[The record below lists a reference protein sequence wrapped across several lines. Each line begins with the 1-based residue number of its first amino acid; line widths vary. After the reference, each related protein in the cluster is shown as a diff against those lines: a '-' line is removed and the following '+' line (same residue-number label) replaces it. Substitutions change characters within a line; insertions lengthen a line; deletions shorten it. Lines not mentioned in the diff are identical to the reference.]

1 MVQMGIAPHKMRQS
15 ALRDADGPASL
26 LEGLFDP
33 PIVSCAVDI
42 HEGLTAHMFP
52 EEIQS
57 VAAANETRRR
67 EFAAGRYCARL
78 AMRSLGL
85 PEVPVPVGYDRAPL
99 LPQGIVGSIS
109 HSKTRCVAA
118 VAWRSD
124 TIKAIGIDI
133 EELEPLDDAL
143 VTEVCVE
150 QEEVWLSDQPLAI
163 RGLLAK
169 VIFSAKE
176 STYKCQYQLSR
187 MIVGFDALYIEL
199 DVQAGLYTAQFA
211 ADIAPF
217 KKGDR
222 LRGRLRLADRHIV
235 TAMTLT

>member
-1 MVQMGIAPHKMRQS
+1 
-15 ALRDADGPASL
+15 
-26 LEGLFDP
+26 
-33 PIVSCAVDI
+33 
-42 HEGLTAHMFP
+42 
-52 EEIQS
+52 
-57 VAAANETRRR
+57 
-67 EFAAGRYCARL
+67 
-78 AMRSLGL
+78 
-85 PEVPVPVGYDRAPL
+85 